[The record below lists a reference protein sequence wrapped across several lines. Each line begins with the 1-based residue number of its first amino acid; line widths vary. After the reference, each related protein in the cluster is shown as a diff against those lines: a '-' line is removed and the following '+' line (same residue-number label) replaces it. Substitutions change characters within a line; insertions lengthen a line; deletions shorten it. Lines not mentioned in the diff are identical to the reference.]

1 MIFHNHGRIHILQIP
16 IPAYLLH
23 LFAQSTFRTEHVQFS
38 LFIPLLA
45 PAQLSREGFSF
56 PTRRAGHLLLS
67 LLISLRAPAHK
78 KIEQGNIFLPAQY
91 INSIILSSYLFC
103 LLFNVCRCSKIS
115 SYPSKSSV
123 AGAAALPLASRR
135 RFQEYVPS
143 LPYILHSTC
152 Q

>member
-23 LFAQSTFRTEHVQFS
+23 LFAQSTFRAEYVQLS
-38 LFIPLLA
+38 LFISLLA
-45 PAQLSREGFSF
+45 P
-56 PTRRAGHLLLS
+56 THRAGHVQLS

-115 SYPSKSSV
+115 SCPSKSSV
-123 AGAAALPLASRR
+123 AGAVALPLASRR